1 MWSLTPQHRASFTA
15 FMAQHEGP
23 VFIYDLDGLQA
34 HATHLVQTMAAKL
47 PGRSQ
52 LWYACKAN
60 PFSPIL
66 KVLDH
71 AGFYFDV
78 ASMGELTQVL
88 AQGVDPAHI
97 LLTGPAKGEVF
108 LRQALSSGVQTF
120 VMESARQIDTLAQL
134 LPEYAPIVP
143 TVLLRVQLQWEGEG
157 SSVLGGS
164 QVTPFGVDLQEAQRI
179 LQLSPLPISGIHVFQ
194 WGNVLDPA
202 ELQDIWQISL
212 ETAHAIHPTC
222 SLVDV
227 GGGLGVPYEAHDGSL
242 RWEDAVAAL
251 QGAVTKARVP
261 NATKLW
267 MELGRY
273 VVAPYGFFLTRVV
286 DRKTVYGKQM
296 LVLESGVNHLARP
309 MLVGQDFPAV
319 LLRNSNAGHVPF
331 ALHGPLCT
339 SLDSLGV
346 HHLPEDIQ
354 VGDVLVFG
362 QVGAYGFTES
372 MPFFLGHDLPAE
384 AVLAGGDV
392 SVVRPNVPAVSW
404 MV

>member
-1 MWSLTPQHRASFTA
+1 MWTLSEKHRASFAA
-15 FMAQHEGP
+15 FMAQQKGSA
-23 VFIYDLDGLQA
+23 FIYDLEGLRA
-34 HATHLVQTMAAKL
+34 HATHLIQTMAAKL
-47 PGRSQ
+47 PGRAQ

-66 KVLDH
+66 KVLDQ

-78 ASMGELTQVL
+78 ASTGELAQVL
-88 AQGVDPAHI
+88 AQGVDPTHI
-97 LLTGPAKGEVF
+97 LLTGPAKGEDF
-108 LRQALSSGVQTF
+108 FRQALSQGVQTF
-120 VMESARQIDTLAQL
+120 VIESAGQMDTLAAL
-134 LPEYAPIVP
+134 LPEYPQIQP
-143 TVLLRVQLQWEGEG
+143 TVLLRVQLQWEGAG

-164 QVTPFGVDLQEAQRI
+164 QITPFGVDIVEAQKLI
-179 LQLSPLPISGIHVFQ
+179 GEGPLPIAGIHVFQ
-194 WGNVLDPA
+194 WGNVLEDS
-202 ELQDIWQISL
+202 ELESIWQKSL
-212 ETAHAIHPTC
+212 EMAHEVHPSC

-227 GGGLGVPYEAHDGSL
+227 GGGLGVVYEVEDVPL
-242 RWEDAVAAL
+242 IWENAVGALQNAVA
-251 QGAVTKARVP
+251 KAQVSE
-261 NATKLW
+261 ATKLW

-273 VVAPYGFFLTRVV
+273 VVAPYGFFLTRVM
-286 DRKTVYGKQM
+286 DRKTVYGKEM

-309 MLVGQDFPAV
+309 MLVGQDFPAI
-319 LLRNSNAGHVPF
+319 LLRSSGAPTVLF

-346 HHLPEDIQ
+346 HELPEDVQ

-384 AVLAGGDV
+384 AVLTEDDV
-392 SVVRPNVPAVSW
+392 TVVRPNVPAASW